1 MEGLPL
7 LVIEHPLG
15 AEPPNRVAD
24 KAARAVAQLA
34 AHLGG

>member
-15 AEPPNRVAD
+15 AEPPARVAD
-24 KAARAVAQLA
+24 RAARAVAQLA
-34 AHLGG
+34 VHLGG